1 MLNHNKKIEELIS
14 IVKILRSSNGCTWD
28 QEQTKESLIPYFI
41 EEVYE
46 MIECIDGNEEDL
58 IEEIGDVLLHLVF
71 QSSLAEDNNEFN
83 FNDVI
88 DGINKKLVKR
98 HPHVFNKEIKLSP
111 QSIEKNWE
119 SKKQIDKGRKSRL
132 DGVPISLPSIVRS
145 ERLQQKASSVGFDWD
160 NIKDVWNK
168 VYEEIDEIIDACN
181 KKDKKKIEEEIG
193 DCLFSIINLSRHLNI
208 SAENAL
214 RKSNN
219 KFILRFKKM
228 EQKIIEDGSSIDKC
242 TLLEMDK
249 IWNLV
254 KQ

>member
-1 MLNHNKKIEELIS
+1 MLNNNKKIEELIS
-14 IVKILRSSNGCTWD
+14 IVKILRSSNGCPWD
-28 QEQTKESLIPYFI
+28 QEQTKESLIPYLI

-46 MIECIDGNEEDL
+46 MIECIDRNEGDL

-71 QSSLAEDNNEFN
+71 QSSLAEDNKEFN

-88 DGINKKLVKR
+88 NGINKKLVNR

-111 QSIEKNWE
+111 QSIERNWE
-119 SKKQIDKGRKSRL
+119 SKKQIDKSRKSRL
-132 DGVPISLPSIVRS
+132 DGIPVSLPSIVKS
-145 ERLQQKASSVGFDWD
+145 ERLQQKASSAGFDWD

-168 VYEEIDEIIDACN
+168 VYEEIDEVIDACN
-181 KKDKKKIEEEIG
+181 KKDNKKIEEEIG

-219 KFILRFKKM
+219 KFISRFQKM
-228 EQKIIEDGSSIDKC
+228 ELKIIEGGKSIDKY

-249 IWNLV
+249 IWNQV
-254 KQ
+254 K

>member
-1 MLNHNKKIEELIS
+1 MIEKNNKIEKLIS
-14 IVKILRSSNGCTWD
+14 IVNILRSSNGCPWD

-46 MIECIDGNEEDL
+46 MIECIDRNEGDL

-71 QSSLAEDNNEFN
+71 QSSLAEDDKEFN

-88 DGINKKLVKR
+88 EGINKKLIER
-98 HPHVFNKEIKLSP
+98 HPHVFNKEIKLS
-111 QSIEKNWE
+111 SKNVEKNWE
-119 SKKQIDKGRKSRL
+119 IKKQFNKGRDSRL
-132 DGVPISLPSIVRS
+132 DGVPVSLPSMVRS
-145 ERLQQKASSVGFDWD
+145 ERLQQKASSAGFDWE
-160 NIKDVWNK
+160 NIKDVWK
-168 VYEEIDEIIDACN
+168 KFYEEIDEIIDACN

-219 KFILRFKKM
+219 KFILRFQKM
-228 EQKIIEDGSSIDKC
+228 EQKIIENGKSIDRC

-249 IWNLV
+249 IWNQV
-254 KQ
+254 K